1 MTASKPPGEQPPG
14 DDTVL
19 LTAALNHTW
28 AWYDENSNR
37 AIQGV
42 NYFIVA
48 TAVVITAYIGAING
62 KHYGLA
68 AALAVAGLALTV
80 ITCAGVFYLVN
91 VAALAEPA
99 LTEMQER
106 IGDRLRTDSMRI
118 ARLQIR
124 IRLRRAAA
132 IALFGPAAAFDV
144 VALVYAL
151 TRK

>member
-1 MTASKPPGEQPPG
+1 MTASEPPTG
-14 DDTVL
+14 DDTAL
-19 LTAALNHTW
+19 LTAALSHTW

-62 KHYGLA
+62 KHNGLA

-132 IALFGPAAAFDV
+132 IALFAPAAAFDV
-144 VALVYAL
+144 GALLYAL